1 MGNKLFGTD
10 GVRGVA
16 NEYPMT
22 ADFAFKLAQAAALT
36 FKKEKAKVAIAR
48 DTRVSGQMLEAALT
62 AGFTSQGV
70 DVLLLGVIPTPTL
83 AFLAPSLNVDM
94 AVMIS
99 ASHNPYHDNGIK
111 LIDGQGKKLTDEKT
125 AEIEALVAKGE
136 FLTDRDKIGVYRS
149 NEQAVEKYL
158 SMVKKIA
165 PEGSLKGLKIVL
177 DCANGSFSGIAPE
190 ILRYYGADLIV
201 VANEPDGYN
210 INKGCGSQHT
220 DMMRKTVAEQGADIG
235 IAVDGDG
242 DRIIVCDEK
251 GNKLDGDQI
260 IAFLGQCFQK
270 EGKLKGGAVV
280 ATVWSNL
287 GLEKY
292 LKTLGVGYHRTAV
305 GERYVIDKMSE
316 IGANVGGEESG
327 HMVLSDFAPTG
338 DGLIAGINICLGLK
352 KSGRKMSDIFP
363 VFVKEPCLV
372 ESVRFDNK
380 EKIAKAMDDAHV
392 KEVIET
398 CKKNLAGSGSV
409 IVRKSGTEPLIKI
422 RVESENA
429 EKAAENMNIL
439 RTEIS
444 RFC

>member
-16 NEYPMT
+16 NVYPMT
-22 ADFAFKLAQAAALT
+22 ADFAFKLAQAAAST
-36 FKKEKAKVAIAR
+36 FKKEKARVAVAR

-62 AGFTSQGV
+62 AGFTAQGV
-70 DVLLLGVIPTPTL
+70 DVLLLGVVPTPAL
-83 AFLAPSLNVDM
+83 AFLAPSMNVDM

-136 FLTDRDKIGVYRS
+136 FLTDKDKIGVCY
-149 NEQAVEKYL
+149 NEGRVIENYV

-165 PEGSLKGLKIVL
+165 PAGSLKGVKIVL
-177 DCANGSFSGIAPE
+177 DCANGAFSDIAPE
-190 ILRYYGADLIV
+190 ILRHYGADLVV

-210 INKGCGSQHT
+210 INKDCGSQHT
-220 DMMRKTVAEQGADIG
+220 DMMRKTVVEQGADIG

-251 GNKLDGDQI
+251 GAKLDGDQI
-260 IAFLGQCFQK
+260 IAFLGQYFQK
-270 EGKLKGGAVV
+270 EGRLKGGAVV

-292 LKTLGVGYHRTAV
+292 LRTLGVGYHRTAV
-305 GERYVIDKMSE
+305 GERYVIDKMNE

-327 HMVLSDFAPTG
+327 HMVLRDFAPTG
-338 DGLIAGINICLGLK
+338 DGLIAGINVCLGLK
-352 KSGRKMSDIFP
+352 KSGRKMSEIFP

-372 ESVRFDNK
+372 ENIRFDNK

-392 KEVIET
+392 REVIEN
-398 CKKNLAGSGSV
+398 CKQAMAGTGSV

-429 EKAAENMNIL
+429 DKAAENMNIL
-439 RTEIS
+439 RSEIS
-444 RFC
+444 KFC

>member
-70 DVLLLGVIPTPTL
+70 DVLLLGIIPTPTL

-220 DMMRKTVAEQGADIG
+220 DMMRKTVTEQGADIG

-439 RTEIS
+439 RAEIS